1 MRRIGL
7 YIHIPFCV
15 KKCNYCDFYSLPHS
29 KEKEELY
36 ISALCKH
43 IEKEKHLY
51 DNCEF
56 DTVYIGGGT
65 PSILSKSSV
74 IRLVGAVKKHLNTTQ
89 GGEFTI
95 ELNPCTITKE
105 KLLTYKELGIN
116 RLSIG
121 VQSANDKELKCLGRA
136 HTSKEAFEKFNL
148 ARECGF
154 NNISLDVMFSLP
166 NQKISDFQKTL
177 DYVCGF
183 SPEHISAYGLKIEE
197 NTPFGKNRD
206 KLSLPSEDEDYDMY
220 MCLCDTLSKNG
231 YEQYEISNFSKRGYR
246 SRHNMKYWL
255 CQEYVGFGPSSHSY
269 FDGVRYYYD
278 ANFQKYIDGSS
289 ERIMETVNDAET
301 TLADKMDEYVMLR
314 LRLSDGVDEGEFFK
328 AFNKSFLDEYPKLK
342 DFLKNGYV
350 VHQDGHYSFTRRGY
364 FVSNYILSEILH

>member
-1 MRRIGL
+1 M
-7 YIHIPFCV
+7 YI
-15 KKCNYCDFYSLPHS
+15 N
-29 KEKEELY
+29 
-36 ISALCKH
+36 ALCKH

-51 DNCEF
+51 ESCEF

-74 IRLVGAVKKHLNTTQ
+74 TKLVGAIKKHLNTTQ

-95 ELNPCTITKE
+95 ELNPCTITEE

-121 VQSANDKELKCLGRA
+121 VQSANENELKCLGRA

-148 ARECGF
+148 ARKCGF
-154 NNISLDVMFSLP
+154 DNISLDVMFSLP

-177 DYVCGF
+177 DYVCSF

-206 KLSLPSEDEDYDMY
+206 KLVLPSEDEDYDMY

-231 YEQYEISNFSKRGYR
+231 YEQYEISNFSKKGYR
-246 SRHNMKYWL
+246 ARHNMKYWL
-255 CQEYVGFGPSSHSY
+255 CQEYVGFGPSAHSF

-278 ANFQKYIDGSS
+278 ANLQKYIYGSF
-289 ERIMETVNDAET
+289 EKITEAQNGENLTEAE
-301 TLADKMDEYVMLR
+301 KMDEYVMLR
-314 LRLSDGVDEGEFFK
+314 MRLSDGVDEGEFLK
-328 AFNKSFLDEYPKLK
+328 AFNKSFLDEYPKIK
-342 DFLKNGYV
+342 DFLKSGHVVCENGN
-350 VHQDGHYSFTRRGY
+350 YSFSKDGF
-364 FVSNYILSEILH
+364 FVSNYILSNILH